1 MEITAIGLTPHPWYK
16 KAMWYRVPHLGTQA
30 QKQALAGLVSL
41 WYSQERKLIEGMGND
56 EGMEIM

>member
-1 MEITAIGLTPHPWYK
+1 
-16 KAMWYRVPHLGTQA
+16 
-30 QKQALAGLVSL
+30 LVSL